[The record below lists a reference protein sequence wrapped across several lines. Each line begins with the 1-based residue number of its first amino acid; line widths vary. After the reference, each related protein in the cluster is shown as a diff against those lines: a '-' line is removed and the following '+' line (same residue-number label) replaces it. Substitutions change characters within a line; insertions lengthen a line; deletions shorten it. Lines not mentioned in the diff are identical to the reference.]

1 LRWIRIAKNRSR
13 SPFDFDRPPWRT
25 ISAQGRLSPPI
36 VCRGGL
42 RSLRMTARLGHPLLC
57 AKGLA
62 GASVDY
68 DGEMR
73 VISVNAGLPREVTWH
88 GSSVSTGIY
97 KEPVDGR
104 VALRKLNLEGDS
116 QADLTVHGGEYKA
129 VYCYPLEHYD
139 YWKRELPDR
148 ELPMGVFGEN
158 LTVVGASEDSV
169 HLGDKFS
176 VGSAEVVV
184 TQPRMPCYKLGI
196 RFESDDM
203 VRRFL
208 ASGRTGFYVAVTREG
223 EVGAG
228 DEMKVLSRDP
238 NGVPIS
244 EIVRLYTKK
253 SYSSAE
259 VAVVER
265 ASRVTALPESWKEY
279 LQERVGLNRD
289 LG

>member
-1 LRWIRIAKNRSR
+1 VGAHPSPEKAKG
-13 SPFDFDRPPWRT
+13 
-25 ISAQGRLSPPI
+25 GRL
-36 VCRGGL
+36 CF
-42 RSLRMTARLGHPLLC
+42 LL
-57 AKGLA
+57 KGFA
-62 GASVDY
+62 GAIVDY

-73 VISVNAGLPREVTWH
+73 VISVNVGLPREVAWH
-88 GSSVSTGIY
+88 GSIVSTGIY

-104 VALRKLNLEGDS
+104 IALRKLNLEGDG
-116 QADLTVHGGEYKA
+116 QADLTVHGGKYKA
-129 VYCYPLEHYD
+129 AYCYPLEHYE
-139 YWKRELPDR
+139 YWKRELPGR

-158 LTVVGASEDSV
+158 LTVVDSPVEGYSAGEAGASEDSGLPEARV
-169 HLGDKFS
+169 HLGDRFQ

-208 ASGRTGFYVAVTREG
+208 ASGRTGFYLAVTREG

-238 NGVPIS
+238 NGVSIS

-253 SYSSAE
+253 SYSRAD
-259 VAVVER
+259 VALVER
-265 ASRVTALPESWKEY
+265 AGRVEEFPDSWRQY
-279 LQERVGLNRD
+279 LYERVGLNRNP
-289 LG
+289 G